1 MALGEPPTGIFEFGS
16 LRLDVGD
23 RRLFKAGTVVQL
35 APKNFDLLR
44 ILVENNGRALCR
56 AELLNALWPDVQ
68 VEEGNLSFQV
78 ATLRKALGPEFAGSV
93 ETVPRYG
100 YRFNAEVIRDAS
112 PQGPALSDTGR
123 TVEVC
128 HLPFL
133 EAVNCPQRPDPNTA
147 EALWHLPAPR
157 TQLVGRDRELA
168 AAGRLLLTDNVRLVT
183 ITGPGG
189 CGKTRLA
196 LQIAADQA
204 GEFPGGL
211 HFLSLVSLA
220 DPGMVAS
227 AVARIFGLRHSG
239 GKPMTEALRD
249 HLCRTVHARTL
260 LLVDN
265 FEHLLPA
272 APVLGAILEHCHSL
286 KIVVTSRAVLRIYGE
301 NEFPLACLA
310 TPDPQR
316 IASVEELQANPA
328 VSLFVQRAL
337 AVDPG
342 FELTDAAAAA
352 VGRICS
358 RLDGLPLAIELAAAR
373 TRLLSPLAILA
384 RLEEG
389 LGLLA
394 GGPRDLHWRHQ
405 TMRGAIEWSYGLLT
419 APEQKLLRRLC
430 VFAGGCTLESAEAVC
445 NARED
450 LGLDILEGISS
461 LVGQSMLQRSEVAGE
476 FRFTLLEAI
485 REYGLG
491 RLVESGDEEDTRRAH
506 SAYFFVIAKEG
517 EPAADLQQT
526 ENWLSRCENDL
537 ANLHTALDW
546 LIERRSKW
554 AMPLGIA
561 LFPFWER
568 REHFSEGR
576 FYLKAILRMKNPP
589 ANPRQRAAVAA
600 SAGSLAGSLGDW
612 EDCDCMH
619 REALGIYQQLDDEIG
634 VATQFNL
641 LGVNQLLRGNCIEAK
656 HLLQES
662 LSAWRKLGDRA
673 VMARVLCNL
682 AAAVNLAGDH
692 ECARALLWEARSLF
706 GDTGDEVGSA
716 WCLTYL
722 GDVARDAHDAT
733 ALSLYDEAAEVFRRA
748 GHLPGLARSLADLG
762 SLACQRNECAA
773 AGSYLNEALTIFH
786 ALGLKRGIARALEG
800 FAFVG
805 AAQGNFS
812 AVLKLAGAAAA
823 LRESVAAHDRVTER
837 QRVDAAVEYAREQL
851 GDEPARSSWTAG
863 WKMNPGEAVAFTR
876 SLR

>member
-1 MALGEPPTGIFEFGS
+1 MTLGESPPGIFEFGS
-16 LRLDVGD
+16 LRLDVHD
-23 RRLFKAGTVVQL
+23 RRLFKAGTLVQL

-44 ILVENNGRALCR
+44 ILIENNGRALR
-56 AELLNALWPDVQ
+56 RSELLEALWPDVQ

-78 ATLRKALGPEFAGSV
+78 ATLRKAMGPEFAGSI
-93 ETVPRYG
+93 ETIPRYG
-100 YRFNAEVIRDAS
+100 YRFNAEAIRAAS
-112 PQGPALSDTGR
+112 PEGPALSDTGR
-123 TVEVC
+123 AVEVC
-128 HLPFL
+128 HPPFL
-133 EAVNCPQRPDPNTA
+133 EAVTCPQSTDPNTA

-168 AAGRLLLTDNVRLVT
+168 AAGRLLLSDNVRLLT

-196 LQIAADQA
+196 LRMAEDQA

-211 HFLSLVSLA
+211 HVVSLVSLV
-220 DPGMVAS
+220 DPAMVAS
-227 AVARIFGLRHSG
+227 AVARVFGLRHSG
-239 GKPMTEALRD
+239 GKPMAEALYD
-249 HLCRTVHARTL
+249 HLERTVHARAL
-260 LLVDN
+260 LIVDN

-272 APVLGAILEHCHSL
+272 APVLGELLEQCRSL

-301 NEFPLACLA
+301 NEFPLTGLA

-316 IASVEELQANPA
+316 IASLEELQANPA

-337 AVDPG
+337 AVYPG
-342 FELTDAAAAA
+342 FELTDANAAA
-352 VGRICS
+352 VARICS

-373 TRLLSPLAILA
+373 ARVLAPPAILA

-389 LGLLA
+389 SGLLA
-394 GGPRDLHWRHQ
+394 GGARDLHWRHQ

-419 APEQKLLRRLC
+419 GPEQKLLRRLC

-461 LVGQSMLQRSEVAGE
+461 LLGQSMLQPSEVAGE
-476 FRFTLLEAI
+476 FRFTLLETI
-485 REYGLG
+485 REYGLE
-491 RLVESGDEEDTRRAH
+491 RLAESGEEEDTRRAH
-506 SAYFFVIAKEG
+506 AAYCLVIASEG

-526 ENWLSRCENDL
+526 DWLSRCEDNL

-568 REHFSEGR
+568 REHFAEGR
-576 FYLKAILRMKNPP
+576 SYLKAILAMKNPP
-589 ANPRQRAAVAA
+589 ANPKQRAAVAA

-619 REALGIYQQLDDEIG
+619 REALAIYQRLDDRIG

-641 LGVNQLLRGNCIEAK
+641 LGVNQLLRGNCKEAK
-656 HLLQES
+656 HLLQAS
-662 LSAWRKLGDRA
+662 LSGWRELGNQG
-673 VMARVLCNL
+673 VIARVLSNL
-682 AAAVNLAGDH
+682 ASAVNLAGDH
-692 ECARALLWEARSLF
+692 ERARTLLWEALSLF
-706 GDTGDEVGSA
+706 RGIGDEVGAA

-722 GDVARDAHDAT
+722 GDVARDAGDAT
-733 ALSLYDEAAEVFRRA
+733 ALSLYEEAAEVFRRA

-773 AGSYLNEALTIFH
+773 AGSHFNEALAIFLT
-786 ALGLKRGIARALEG
+786 LGLKRGIARALEG

-805 AAQGNFS
+805 AGQGNFP
-812 AVLKLAGAAAA
+812 AVLQLAGAAAA
-823 LRESVAAHDRVTER
+823 LRESVAADDRPAER
-837 QRVDAAVEYAREQL
+837 QRVDGAIAYARKQL
-851 GDEPARSSWTAG
+851 GDEFAKSSWTAG
-863 WKMNPGEAVAFTR
+863 WKMNPREAVAFART
-876 SLR
+876 LR